1 MLFPTL
7 EFAIFFAVVLPICW
21 SLQQR
26 LWMWK
31 VFVLC
36 ASYFFYG
43 WWDWHFVGLLVA
55 LTLINHALAHLLHAA
70 QGLARRALLISVLTI
85 NLGTL
90 AWFKYLGFLSL
101 SLDAI
106 LAALN
111 SPVRPPLADVLL
123 PVGISFFTFQAISYV
138 VDVYRQR
145 ILPASLL
152 DFAVYLA
159 LFPQLIAGPIVRASE
174 LLPQLR
180 WCRDPAHI
188 PVGRAFRLITGG
200 LFKKVVL
207 AERLGAA
214 LVDPVFADPAAHA
227 APALWLAVYGY
238 AAQIYCDFSAY
249 SDIAIGLALLMGLRF
264 PDNFNAPYT
273 ATTLQDFWR
282 RWHMT
287 LSRWLRDYLYIP
299 LGGSRGGTIR
309 TYRNLMLTMLLGG
322 LWHGAAWR
330 FVLWG
335 ALHGGYLALE
345 RALQVRAARTMPGV
359 WLQRLWIFHFV
370 CFCWIFFRAPSLTHA
385 IELLSGLA
393 SFDGKMPTVTAA
405 AWASLL
411 LGLGAQN
418 IPRSWWE
425 RLDGRFASLTPAL
438 QGVIVALLLATINT
452 LSPPGVAAFIYFQF

>member
-1 MLFPTL
+1 VLFPTL
-7 EFAIFFAVVLPICW
+7 EFAIFFAVVLPVCW
-21 SLQQR
+21 ALSEHLR
-26 LWMWK
+26 LWK
-31 VFVLC
+31 LFLLL

-43 WWDWHFVGLLVA
+43 WWDWHFVGLLVS
-55 LTLINHALAHLLHAA
+55 LTLINHALAHLLH
-70 QGLARRALLISVLTI
+70 LARGTQRRALLIGALTV

-90 AWFKYLGFLSL
+90 AFFKYFGFLSL
-101 SLDAI
+101 SLDAA
-106 LAALN
+106 LATLD
-111 SPVRPPLADVLL
+111 SPLRPPLAEILL
-123 PVGISFFTFQAISYV
+123 PVGISFFTFQAISYI
-138 VDVYRQR
+138 VDVHRRR
-145 ILPASLL
+145 IAPTTLL

-159 LFPQLIAGPIVRASE
+159 LFPQLIAGPIVRAAE

-188 PVGRAFRLITGG
+188 PVGRAFRLVAAG

-207 AERLGAA
+207 AERIGAA
-214 LVDPVFADPAAHA
+214 LVDPVFADPATHSA
-227 APALWLAVYGY
+227 AALLLAVYGY

-273 ATTLQDFWR
+273 ATSLQDFWR

-299 LGGSRGGTIR
+299 LGGSRHGTLK

-335 ALHGGYLALE
+335 GLHGACLAVE
-345 RALQVRAARTMPGV
+345 RALRIKPPTTTTHTLLR
-359 WLQRLWIFHFV
+359 RLWIFHFV
-370 CFCWIFFRAPSLTHA
+370 CFCWIFFRAPSMARATEVLT
-385 IELLSGLA
+385 GLVSTGGA
-393 SFDGKMPTVTAA
+393 LPAYEPA
-405 AWASLL
+405 AWAALAV
-411 LGLGAQN
+411 GLGAQY
-418 IPRSWWE
+418 IPAARWKGLE
-425 RLDGRFASLTPAL
+425 DHFARLHPIL
-438 QGVIVALLLATINT
+438 QGTIAAATLASINA